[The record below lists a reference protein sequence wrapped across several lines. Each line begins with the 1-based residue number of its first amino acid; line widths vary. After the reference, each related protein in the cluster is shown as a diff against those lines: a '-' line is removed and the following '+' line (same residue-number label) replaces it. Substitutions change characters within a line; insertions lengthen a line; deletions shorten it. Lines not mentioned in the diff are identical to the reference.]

1 MATIDVPEVFQKMLT
16 AAKGVVEANWDD
28 VKPYAEQEFKN
39 LSENL
44 QLIIRLRAENKIT
57 EEQAR
62 LYLDIHKSTVKIV
75 LLTIEGL
82 RILTVEEAINAALK
96 VVKDTVNTAI
106 GFVLI

>member
-1 MATIDVPEVFQKMLT
+1 MLA
-16 AAKGVVEANWDD
+16 AAKGVMEANWED

-57 EEQAR
+57 EEQAK
-62 LYLDIHKSTVKIV
+62 LYLDIHKSSVKIV

-82 RILTVEEAINAALK
+82 GILAVEQAINAALD

>member
-1 MATIDVPEVFQKMLT
+1 MLT
-16 AAKGVVEANWDD
+16 AAKGAVEANWDD

-82 RILTVEEAINAALK
+82 GILTVEEAINAALR